1 MCGFTGIVDL
11 TGARRADA
19 PTVERM
25 LRTLDHRGPD
35 DRGSVVADDAA
46 LAFARLS
53 IVDLAGG
60 RQPMTNE
67 DGSIVSVC
75 NGEIFNYPELRE
87 RLERAGH
94 VLRSR
99 CDVEVIP
106 HLYEEYG
113 PECTAL
119 LNGQF
124 AFAVYDRRQRALL
137 CARDHFGIAPLF
149 YTVADGL
156 FLFASEIKALLAH
169 PAVRRRVDVT
179 ALDQV
184 FTFPG
189 VLSPRTMFDGIH
201 SLAAGHQLT
210 VAAHG
215 QPRVRAYWDL
225 VYPRADEAAGAA
237 TGPAAEAEQLEQLD
251 EALTRS
257 VRRRMQADV
266 PVGVYL
272 SGGLDSSLIAAKMR
286 ALSSGPLHAFSI
298 DFAERDLSEARHQR
312 LMAAQLEAV
321 HHEYL
326 MDFRHISERLR
337 KVIYHTECPLKET
350 YDTAALALSE
360 TVARHGIKVVL
371 GGQGA
376 DELFAGYIGYR
387 FDQFRARR
395 PPPAPPPAEAAL
407 RRALWGDE
415 AFLYEKEHAAFRA
428 ELRPLYSRR
437 LREAADDF
445 DCLREPVI
453 AHERIR
459 GVDPVH
465 RRSYVDL
472 KLRLADHLL
481 SDHGDRMA
489 LASSVEA
496 RYPFLDVELV
506 ELVRRMPPDLKLRD
520 FEEKYALKRI
530 AARQVPRAV
539 PREIVE
545 REKFGFAAP
554 GSPYL
559 LRQDLEYIHDL
570 LSHERIRREGYFDP
584 DAVDALKER
593 YLAPGFHINVPF
605 DSDLLAVVITFGIFL
620 ETFQLPA
627 LG

>member
-1 MCGFTGIVDL
+1 VCGFTGVVDL
-11 TGARRADA
+11 AGTGRVDA
-19 PTVERM
+19 PTIERM
-25 LRTLDHRGPD
+25 IRTLDHRGPD
-35 DRGSVVADDAA
+35 DRHSVVSGDIA
-46 LAFARLS
+46 LGFARLS

-67 DGSIVSVC
+67 DGSVLSVC
-75 NGEIFNYPELRE
+75 NGEIFNYPELRAL
-87 RLERAGH
+87 LEHKGH

-106 HLYEEYG
+106 HLYEEFG
-113 PECTAL
+113 PDCTAM

-124 AFAVYDRRQRALL
+124 AFAVYDRKRRMLF
-137 CARDHFGIAPLF
+137 CARDQFGVAPLF
-149 YTVADGL
+149 YTLTDGL
-156 FLFASEIKALLAH
+156 FLFGSEIKALLAH
-169 PAVRRRVDVT
+169 PAVRRSVDLT

-189 VLSPRTMFDGIH
+189 VLSPRTMFAGIH
-201 SLAAGHQLT
+201 SLPAGHQLT
-210 VAAHG
+210 IAAHG

-225 VYPRADEAAGAA
+225 VYPRADE
-237 TGPAAEAEQLEQLD
+237 PARAVDEREQIEQLD
-251 EALTRS
+251 ELVTRS
-257 VRRRMQADV
+257 VRRRLQGDV
-266 PVGVYL
+266 PIGVYL
-272 SGGLDSSLIAAKMR
+272 SGGLDSSIIAAKMR
-286 ALSSGPLHAFSI
+286 ALSSGPIHAFSI

-312 LMAAQLEAV
+312 LMAERIAAD

-326 MDFRHISERLR
+326 MDWGHISERLQR
-337 KVIYHTECPLKET
+337 VIYHTECPLKET

-360 TVARHGIKVVL
+360 MVAGHGIKVVL

-395 PPPAPPPAEAAL
+395 PPLPPSPAEAAL

-415 AFLYEKEHAAFRA
+415 TFLYEKEHTTFRS
-428 ELRPLYSRR
+428 ELAPLYSRG
-437 LREAADDF
+437 LREIAAEF
-445 DCLREPVI
+445 DCLQEPVI

-465 RRSYVDL
+465 RRSYVDM
-472 KLRLADHLL
+472 KLRLAEHLL
-481 SDHGDRMA
+481 TDHGDRMA

-506 ELVRRMPPDLKLRD
+506 EFVRRLPVDLKIRD
-520 FEEKYALKRI
+520 FEEKVALKRI
-530 AARQVPRAV
+530 AGPLV

-559 LRQDLEYIHDL
+559 LRQNIDYVHDL
-570 LSHERIRREGYFDP
+570 LSHDRIRREGYFDP
-584 DAVDALKER
+584 DMVSTLKDK
-593 YLAPGFHINVPF
+593 YLDPDFHINVPF
-605 DSDLLAVVITFGIFL
+605 DTDLLTVVITFGIFL
-620 ETFQLPA
+620 ETFDMPA